1 MERGEGEAGVN
12 GPEEIERARESGPP
26 RRWRCAGV
34 EKAGRR
40 PGAECAYPLV

>member
-12 GPEEIERARESGPP
+12 GPEESERARESGPP